1 MIFISGGRTLI
12 KKAWI
17 LVWLLLL
24 ADISSALAQETGTTG
39 KGPQSPGQDQLI
51 NKLDDMQK
59 KIDQLEAESK
69 ARKKLQIT
77 DVEKQ
82 EKEKEVLTAAGK
94 EYSLQNKGTLE
105 LEYSLAFDYSSRDQ
119 VKEALSIERMYDYT
133 LTHTISSSYGI
144 LDNLTFNNS
153 LPFVYRYNK
162 VDTND
167 ELDETDIG
175 DISVTFQ
182 FEPVKKPAGGYSV
195 ILIAGA
201 SLPTGRS
208 PYKIDPKN
216 ELSTGN
222 GTYAYSAGVNVSQ
235 PIDPLVVFGGANY
248 SYTPKVTGLNTPFG
262 DKILQSVTPGDKI
275 SIGLGF
281 GYALSYIVSFSQQVT
296 MSYAKGSEYDF
307 KQGVSSVKNAS
318 YMSASY
324 IIGVGWRLSTKTTL
338 FTNLVLGL
346 TGGSDFSFSLRV
358 PFSFVL

>member
-1 MIFISGGRTLI
+1 MI

-39 KGPQSPGQDQLI
+39 KGAQSPGQDQLI

-182 FEPVKKPAGGYSV
+182 FEPVKKPAGGYSA
-195 ILIAGA
+195 ILNAGV

-208 PYKIDPKN
+208 PYKIDPEN
-216 ELSTGN
+216 ELSTGS
-222 GTYAYSAGVNVSQ
+222 GTFGYSAGVNVSQ
-235 PIDPLVVFGGANY
+235 PIDPLVVFGSANY
-248 SYTPKVTGLNTPFG
+248 TYSQEVTGLNTPFG
-262 DKILQSVTPGDKI
+262 SQILQSASPGDKI
-275 SIGLGF
+275 SISLGF
-281 GYALSYIVSFSQQVT
+281 GYALSYIVSLSQQVAYT
-296 MSYAKGSEYDF
+296 YVKGSKYGF
-307 KQGVSSVKNAS
+307 QQSSSQLAS
-318 YMSASY
+318 YSSAMY
-324 IIGVGWRLSTKTTL
+324 IIGVGWRLGTKTTL
-338 FTNLVLGL
+338 YTNLELGL
-346 TGGSDFSFSLRV
+346 TSDRPDFSFSFRV
-358 PFSFVL
+358 PFNFVL